1 MELKELLF
9 LLISAATVISAMI
22 VAFSKKIVHSAFAL
36 LATLSGFAAFYVY
49 LSADFMAVAQIMIYV
64 GGILILILFGV
75 LLTHRIYD
83 TARKSAHNSFWL
95 SMLGGV
101 LFLAVLALVIFK
113 SPWAAQIY
121 KGFSAT
127 TTAIGTNILTTYL
140 LPFEVVSVLLLGAL
154 LGAVYIGRMEDRK
167 K

>member
-1 MELKELLF
+1 MELYEVLF
-9 LLISAATVISAMI
+9 LVIALATVVSAMI
-22 VAFSKKIVHSAFAL
+22 VAFSRKIVHSAFAL

-83 TARKSAHNSFWL
+83 TARKSSHNSFWL
-95 SMLGGV
+95 SAVGAM
-101 LFLAVLALVIFK
+101 LFLAVLALIIYK
-113 SPWAAQIY
+113 APWAALIT
-121 KGFSAT
+121 KAFSAT

-140 LPFEVVSVLLLGAL
+140 LPFEVVSILLLGAL
-154 LGAVYIGRMEDRK
+154 LGAVYLGRMEDRNK
-167 K
+167 